1 MISVIIP
8 VYNREKTIKRA
19 IMSVLNQSYRDME
32 LIVIDDGSTDNSA
45 NVIQEIRD
53 ERLKYVYQPN
63 QGACAARN
71 HGIDIAKGDY
81 IAFHDSDDIWLPE
94 KLKIQYEALLA
105 NKADVIF
112 CKMADIGTYG
122 TVDIPKK
129 LKEGFLSD
137 KCSLINIGT
146 QSILG
151 RRCVFSECRF
161 DNDMPRLQD
170 FELLYRIVKKYSVYY
185 LDTVLVEYYTGDNS
199 ISSSGQKFVRSV
211 YMLRQKHPELFSK
224 RSASL
229 NDIGKISLAVANQL
243 IAENNI
249 HFKQCMKMAIAF
261 LGWPGNLAV
270 SGMYKAGLYPA
281 AVKIYYYFR
290 HRQKRPMD

>member
-8 VYNREKTIKRA
+8 VYNRENTIKRA
-19 IMSVLNQSYRDME
+19 IMSVLNQSFRDIE

-45 NVIQEIRD
+45 NVIKAIKD
-53 ERLKYVYQPN
+53 ERLKYVYQSN
-63 QGACAARN
+63 KGACVARN

-81 IAFHDSDDIWLPE
+81 IAFHDSDDIWLPD
-94 KLKIQYEALLA
+94 KLKIQYEALLV

-112 CKMADIGTYG
+112 CKMSDIGIYG

-129 LKEGFLSD
+129 LKEGFINN

-151 RRCVFSECRF
+151 KQYVFSDCKF

-199 ISSSGQKFVRSV
+199 ISSSSQKFLRSV
-211 YMLRQKHPELFSK
+211 YMLKKKHPELFSK

-243 IAENNI
+243 IDENDI
-249 HFKQCMKMAIAF
+249 HFKQCMKMAMAF
-261 LGWPGNLAV
+261 LGWPENLV
-270 SGMYKAGLYPA
+270 VWGMYKAGLYPT

-290 HRQKRPMD
+290 HKQK